1 MQAALLS
8 LINIDSTKGNSILLY
23 TVKNTTWINFTIS
36 QFSVL
41 IKKQRSPLK
50 KSISTKEAKER
61 IPLPVYRPAA
71 LSIQRHAW
79 RCFWAFLLY
88 TYSTSVEQ
96 KIWYSLSRI
105 CRDYFFFLPL
115 FENRQCRETGNMGRE
130 RGMTRNKQA
139 VRAPQ
144 DYFVI
149 ISLESWKESPDRALL
164 MFWNSCIFKWVHV
177 FYE

>member
-105 CRDYFFFLPL
+105 CRDYFFFCLYL
-115 FENRQCRETGNMGRE
+115 RTDSVERQETWWESGVWHATNRLLGRPRTILLLSLLRVE
-130 RGMTRNKQA
+130 RK
-139 VRAPQ
+139 
-144 DYFVI
+144 
-149 ISLESWKESPDRALL
+149 AL
-164 MFWNSCIFKWVHV
+164 IEH
-177 FYE
+177 Y